1 MAGDAPRRVSS
12 GAEALPPAAF
22 AALVRHASG
31 VICLLDEDG
40 RLRFVGASAEREL
53 DRRPGDEVGG
63 AIEAWFAA
71 EDRSRWRE
79 LWRQAR
85 GGGTSG
91 PVRRHLRVLRRDGRA
106 VWMSA
111 SLQDLRADPDVGLL
125 FLNLRD
131 VAALKRSEALLA
143 RQREELARSAAVRGR
158 LMAMVE
164 DALAHRSDGFEPRL
178 LAHAVEMVPDAD
190 AGSLLVREEDGRLH
204 YRAAVGYP
212 VERLRTVSF
221 ALEELTAH
229 LDGTTPQRV
238 RYRLPAGDPRRATLE
253 RHGRARDLRATLA
266 IPVELDGELRA
277 VLNLDSLRAEGAF
290 DAAAR
295 ELATVFASHLALVLE
310 RLELERHAERRHRF
324 QRLLAR
330 SQRLLLESPDLDRFL
345 PAFARMLLDGDPAV
359 VRVGVYRLERDD
371 TIASDL
377 YGPDDPELAA
387 RLAVQDLAPILDPSA
402 DTVLSRTLRTG
413 QATYLPDVREEP
425 GWQDLGDG
433 VIRTALLVPVT
444 VRGRVWG
451 VFDLVSDRRDG
462 FDAPLRELVRQVATG
477 LSLALERDAAR
488 GDLEQRLDKLRAVVA
503 ANGSLRDAQDVEAA
517 YGAALAAL
525 RRRVGARAAWAL
537 MPDADGALA
546 PRHRDVAADAPERP
560 SPEQAA
566 RARRAFEA
574 GRTEVAGASEAA
586 AWVATPVLGDGGAP
600 VAVLAALRVGP
611 EGFGDADVAFVE
623 AIAHAL
629 SAALGRLGLLAR
641 AEREAEAYRALA
653 RFGAAIE
660 EVNDPERLLELGV
673 RELQHQLGLPF
684 ADYHRLED
692 GRWRLERAWGD
703 PPQAMLEVLRTRDTP
718 ADRGLLGQAARLGEP
733 RYLED
738 YAAWPSRLPEMTPY
752 LRTVV
757 ALPVARRGR
766 VTSVLAFHADR
777 RQPIPSERITVAR
790 NFLRRLENA
799 LERADNLAEVESTR
813 EATLRA
819 LGLMLEHRDFE
830 TKGHT
835 DRVVAM
841 ADRLAAAVGLPEP
854 ERLALR
860 WGAYLHDVGKVAVPD
875 AILLKPG
882 RLDETEFEAI
892 RRHPVVGAEI
902 TDDIG
907 FLPAAT
913 RQVVRHHHERWDGGG
928 YPDGLAGTAIPRLA
942 RMFSLVDV
950 WDALRSAR
958 PYKPAW
964 SVAAARAEI
973 DASAATQFDP
983 ELAALFLAEIA
994 PRS

>member
-1 MAGDAPRRVSS
+1 
-12 GAEALPPAAF
+12 
-22 AALVRHASG
+22 
-31 VICLLDEDG
+31 
-40 RLRFVGASAEREL
+40 
-53 DRRPGDEVGG
+53 
-63 AIEAWFAA
+63 
-71 EDRSRWRE
+71 
-79 LWRQAR
+79 
-85 GGGTSG
+85 
-91 PVRRHLRVLRRDGRA
+91 
-106 VWMSA
+106 
-111 SLQDLRADPDVGLL
+111 
-125 FLNLRD
+125 
-131 VAALKRSEALLA
+131 
-143 RQREELARSAAVRGR
+143 
-158 LMAMVE
+158 MAMVE
-164 DALAHRSDGFEPRL
+164 DALAHRAHGFEARL
-178 LAHAVEMVPDAD
+178 LAHAVEMVPGAD
-190 AGSLLVREEDGRLH
+190 AGSLLVRGEDGRLR

-212 VERLRTVSF
+212 LERLAPVSF
-221 ALEELTAH
+221 AVEELAAH
-229 LDGTTPQRV
+229 LDGGAPQRV

-253 RHGRARDLRATLA
+253 RHGRAGDLRATLA
-266 IPVELDGELRA
+266 IPVELNGELRA
-277 VLNLDSLRAEGAF
+277 VLNLDALRADDAF

-310 RLELERHAERRHRF
+310 RLELERRAERRHRY

-345 PAFARMLLDGDPAV
+345 PAFARILLDGDPAV
-359 VRVGVYRLERDD
+359 IRVGVYRLSEDGG
-371 TIASDL
+371 IASDL
-377 YGPDDPELAA
+377 YGPDDPDLAA
-387 RLAVQDLAPILDPSA
+387 RFAEQDLAPILDPNA
-402 DTVLSRTLRTG
+402 DTVLARTLRTR
-413 QATYLPDVREEP
+413 QATYLPDVREAP
-425 GWQDLGDG
+425 AWRDLGDG
-433 VIRTALLVPVT
+433 VIRAALLVPVT
-444 VRGRVWG
+444 LHDRVWG

-462 FDAPLRELVRQVATG
+462 FDAPLRELVAQVATG

-488 GDLEQRLDKLRAVVA
+488 RDLEQRLDKLRAVVA
-503 ANGSLRDAQDVEAA
+503 ANGSLRDAEDPEAA

-525 RRRVGARAAWAL
+525 RRRVGAHAAWAL
-537 MPDADGALA
+537 MPNDDGYLE
-546 PRHRDVAADAPERP
+546 PRHRDVAADGPQRP
-560 SPEQAA
+560 SPDHAA
-566 RARRAFEA
+566 LARQAFEA
-574 GRTEVAGASEAA
+574 GRTGVEGDAGAPPRF
-586 AWVATPVLGDGGAP
+586 ATPVLGDGGGP

-611 EGFGDADVAFVE
+611 DRFGDADVAFVE

-629 SAALGRLGLLAR
+629 SGALGRLGLLAR

-684 ADYHRLED
+684 ADYHRLQD

-703 PPQAMLEVLRTRDTP
+703 PPEAMLAFLRTRDTP
-718 ADRGLLGQAARLGEP
+718 ADQGLLGQAARLGEP

-738 YAAWPSRLPEMTPY
+738 YATWPRRLPEMTPF

-757 ALPVARRGR
+757 ALPVTRRGR
-766 VTSVLAFHADR
+766 VASVLAFHADR
-777 RQPIPSERITVAR
+777 RQPIPSERLTVAR

-799 LERADNLAEVESTR
+799 LERADTLAEVESTR

-841 ADRLAAAVGLPEP
+841 ADRFATAVGLPDE

-882 RLDETEFEAI
+882 RLDATEFATI
-892 RRHPVVGAEI
+892 RRHPVVGAQI
-902 TDDIG
+902 SDDIG
-907 FLPAAT
+907 FLPATT

-928 YPDGLAGTAIPRLA
+928 YPDGRAGAAIPRLA

-983 ELAALFLAEIA
+983 ELAALFLAEVA